1 MELHNIKNLL
11 EKYFEGETSLQE
23 EKELKNYF
31 SSENI
36 APELLQYKSMF
47 GYFSEEKT
55 TESEREI
62 VLEKKSNHRK
72 WLGMAASIVILL
84 GIGFTFLKQ
93 PVQQDDLGT
102 FDDPEMALIETQKA
116 FNLIAENLNKGK
128 ESINYLQEYENTKNR
143 IFKN

>member
-36 APELLQYKSMF
+36 APELLKYKSMF
-47 GYFSEEKT
+47 GYFSKEKT

-62 VLEKKSNHRK
+62 VLEKKSNNRK

-116 FNLIAENLNKGK
+116 LALIAENFNKGK
-128 ESINYLQEYENTKNR
+128 EKMYYLQEYENTKNK
-143 IFKN
+143 IFTN

>member
-1 MELHNIKNLL
+1 MELHNIKQLL

-36 APELLQYKSMF
+36 APELVQYQNMF
-47 GYFSEEKT
+47 GYFSKEKA
-55 TESEREI
+55 TESKIEI
-62 VLEKKSNHRK
+62 VLEKKSNSRK
-72 WLGMAASIVILL
+72 WLGMVASIVILL

-102 FDDPEMALIETQKA
+102 FDDPEIALIETQKA
-116 FNLIAENLNKGK
+116 LNLIAENLNKGK
-128 ESINYLQEYENTKNR
+128 EKMYYLQEYENTKNR

>member
-1 MELHNIKNLL
+1 MELHNIKQLL

-36 APELLQYKSMF
+36 ASELMPYKSMF
-47 GYFSEEKT
+47 GYFSNEKT
-55 TESEREI
+55 TESKKEI
-62 VLEKKSNHRK
+62 VLEKKSNSRK
-72 WLGMAASIVILL
+72 WLGMVASIVILL

-102 FDDPEMALIETQKA
+102 FDDPEIALIETQKA
-116 FNLIAENLNKGK
+116 LNLIAENLNKGK
-128 ESINYLQEYENTKNR
+128 EKMYYLQEYENTKNK
-143 IFKN
+143 IFTN